1 MSPVP
6 VLSPLPTVVR
16 SCRLFQPT
24 LTCFEA
30 CAVGPVFYPGGG
42 YPFPFVFALAVVN
55 RQLQILN
62 AVPVTL
68 SPQPPALVR
77 SLLPLSQRLL

>member
-6 VLSPLPTVVR
+6 VALSPLPTVVR

-30 CAVGPVFYPGGG
+30 CAVGPVFYAGGG
-42 YPFPFVFALAVVN
+42 CPFPFVFALALVK

-62 AVPVTL
+62 PVPMAL
-68 SPQPPALVR
+68 SPQPLAVVSDNYAL
-77 SLLPLSQRLL
+77 